1 MEESGLGTRAWN
13 SKGSVTSMDDFS
25 LSWKRKRRVE
35 GEGGRVEGRRDE
47 EGREEGRREGGGRRE
62 KGREGGLLLAEMHKN
77 LEQET
82 KSLDSVARPRHER
95 QEHLLSQRVVRN
107 LG

>member
-1 MEESGLGTRAWN
+1 MAWVRGLGTQREALHQWMI
-13 SKGSVTSMDDFS
+13 SAFPGKEREGWREREEGWREEGTRKGE
-25 LSWKRKRRVE
+25 RK
-35 GEGGRVEGRRDE
+35 GEGRVEGGGRK
-47 EGREEGRREGGGRRE
+47 EGREDCCCEDF
-62 KGREGGLLLAEMHKN
+62 EMHKN